1 MSVDF
6 RVISLGTLSRNRL
19 WGEGAAVRTAHAT
32 TTLVMAGKRRILV
45 DPGLPGQ
52 ILGARYNERTG
63 GSLADVTDVFCT
75 TLRPAHRR
83 GLEAM
88 PHAKWWCSERELESY
103 AQHLEGLAES
113 AGRLAGDDATA
124 LEAERKLI
132 GRFLGAP
139 EKFDELVGLYPLEGP
154 SVGSAGLLLTP
165 PTRTILIAG
174 DAALTIDHV
183 ERGQVWEGGVDPEA
197 AMASLQD
204 MLEVADL
211 IVCGHDNVMVAPRAV
226 A

>member
-19 WGEGAAVRTAHAT
+19 WGEGTAVRTAHAT
-32 TTLVMAGKRRILV
+32 TTLVTAGKRRILV

-52 ILGARYNERTG
+52 ILAARYNERTG
-63 GSLADVTDVFCT
+63 GRLEDVTDVFCT

-88 PHAKWWCSERELESY
+88 PHAKWWCGETELESY
-103 AQHLEGLAES
+103 AQHLEALAES
-113 AGRLAGDDATA
+113 AGRLAGEDAGA
-124 LEAERKLI
+124 IGEERKLI

-139 EKFDELVGLYPLEGP
+139 EKFDEMVGLYPLAGP

-165 PTRTILIAG
+165 PARTILIAG
-174 DAALTIDHV
+174 DAALTIEHV
-183 ERGQVWEGGVDPEA
+183 ERGQAWEGCADAEA
-197 AMASLQD
+197 AMESLQD

-211 IVCGHDNVMVAPRAV
+211 IVCGHDNVMLAPRVIA
-226 A
+226 